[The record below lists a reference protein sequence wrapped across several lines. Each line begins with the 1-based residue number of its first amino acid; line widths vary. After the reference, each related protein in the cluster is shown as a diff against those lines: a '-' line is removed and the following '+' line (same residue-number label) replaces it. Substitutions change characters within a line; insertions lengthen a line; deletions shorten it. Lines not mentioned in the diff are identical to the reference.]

1 METHSKET
9 ERNSIR
15 APREIPLVLA
25 LLVLS
30 SWLVFSASSFA
41 SESGEM
47 KRILVLYSFRFGIA
61 ANELVDVNAVVGE
74 SLQATLEKDLGGR
87 VALYSERMDVS
98 VLTLLQ
104 PSDQRGIPPPQ
115 LKLGLVRN

>member
-1 METHSKET
+1 M
-9 ERNSIR
+9 R
-15 APREIPLVLA
+15 LVLT

-30 SWLVFSASSFA
+30 SWLVFSASSFS

-61 ANELVDVNAVVGE
+61 ANELVDVNAVVGA

-87 VALYSERMDVS
+87 VALYS
-98 VLTLLQ
+98 
-104 PSDQRGIPPPQ
+104 
-115 LKLGLVRN
+115 